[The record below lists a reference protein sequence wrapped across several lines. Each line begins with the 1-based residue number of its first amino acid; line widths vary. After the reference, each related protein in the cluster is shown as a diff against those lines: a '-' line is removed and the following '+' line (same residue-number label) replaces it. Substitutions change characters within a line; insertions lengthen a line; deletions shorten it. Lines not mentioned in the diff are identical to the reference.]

1 MRPFDFFYIF
11 FSKAAFQNKGEENC
25 IEEVNR
31 IYKSDTAEEIALCS
45 LANTKCIH
53 RKAHF

>member
-1 MRPFDFFYIF
+1 MRSFDFFYIF

-53 RKAHF
+53 RKSHF